1 MITAAQ
7 GKGYFRKRGFIEP
20 LPRRWGVCV
29 AIILGVTL
37 GFKASAALPLE
48 QLSLPAGFQISIYA
62 EVENP
67 RQLALDDQ
75 GVLYAGSR
83 RAGRVHAIWDQD
95 HDGFAETVKVIASD
109 LTMPSGIAIKDNQL
123 YIAAVD
129 TIYRTGPLDEVLL
142 KPVTLSPVFTQLPKD
157 KHHGWKFID
166 FGPDGLLYIPVGAPC
181 NICLSDNS
189 VYASIQT
196 LDLSVTPK
204 ALKAFAHG
212 VRNSVG
218 FTWHPE
224 TQALWF
230 TDNGRDHLGDD
241 SPACELNIASTRG
254 LHFGYP
260 YRHGLDV
267 IDPEFGARTPDR
279 VLTPPAL
286 ALGPHVAP
294 LGVAFATGA
303 QFPAPYQNQLFIA
316 EHGSWNRTAD
326 AGYTGHRITIARGQ
340 SDDLRAETFIEGWL
354 QNNQAWGRPA
364 DLLFHPDG
372 SLLIADDLAN
382 VIYRVTFEAKV
393 AAVGQA
399 LPMPAS

>member
-7 GKGYFRKRGFIEP
+7 FKGHFRKLGFIKP
-20 LPRRWGVCV
+20 LHRHWGLYF
-29 AIILGVTL
+29 AIILGVTP
-37 GFKASAALPLE
+37 GVKASDALPLD
-48 QLSLPAGFQISIYA
+48 QLTLPPGFQISIYA
-62 EVENP
+62 EVTNP

-83 RAGRVHAIWDQD
+83 RAGLVHAIADRDQD
-95 HDGFAETVKVIASD
+95 GYAETVKVIAKG

-123 YIAAVD
+123 YVAAVD
-129 TIYRTGPLDEVLL
+129 TIYQTGPLDQVLL
-142 KPVTLSPVFTQLPKD
+142 QALPLTPVFAQLPKD

-181 NICLSDNS
+181 NVCLSDNP

-196 LDLSVTPK
+196 LDLSVEAK
-204 ALKAFAHG
+204 ALTPFAQG

-230 TDNGRDHLGDD
+230 TDNGRDLMGDD
-241 SPACELNIASTRG
+241 TPACELNIASTRG

-260 YRHGLDV
+260 FRHGIAV
-267 IDPEFGARTPDR
+267 MDPDFGDRAPDQTF
-279 VLTPPAL
+279 TPPAL
-286 ALGPHVAP
+286 ELDPHVAP
-294 LGVAFATGA
+294 LGIAFATAA
-303 QFPAPYQNQLFIA
+303 QFPAQYRNQLFIA
-316 EHGSWNRTAD
+316 EHGSWNRSAA
-326 AGYTGHRITIARGQ
+326 AGHTGHRITIARG
-340 SDDLRAETFIEGWL
+340 RADTLQAEVFIEGWL
-354 QNNQAWGRPA
+354 QDNKAWGRPA

-382 VIYRVTFEAKV
+382 VIYRVTYDVSIAD
-393 AAVGQA
+393 AAPQ
-399 LPMPAS
+399 LPMGPS